1 MRQVLHMTNSM
12 VLKSVAKSKQLFSST
27 FLMELEGYAPLPFS
41 SLAKVN
47 SMRHLLHLVRNDL
60 V

>member
-1 MRQVLHMTNSM
+1 MTGSM
-12 VLKSVAKSKQLFSST
+12 VMKSVAKSKQMFSKA
-27 FLMELEGYAPLPFS
+27 FLTQLEDFAPLPFS